1 MKRSLRKRTRGAAVV
16 EAAIVLPVVVLLTFG
31 IIELGWYVNSLH
43 ILHNA
48 ARQGARAAVHLEN
61 SNAEVELAV
70 ITSLNNAVDV
80 DPNALTVRISKLND
94 LGDEE
99 YQVQNLN
106 ENERGEAVRVTATVA
121 YAAMGPIS
129 DMLGLASESLS
140 SSATMQRRD

>member
-31 IIELGWYVNSLH
+31 IIELGCYVNNLH

-106 ENERGEAVRVTATVA
+106 ENEEGEAIRVTATVV
-121 YAAMGPIS
+121 YAAMRPIS
-129 DMLGLASESLS
+129 NMLGLASESLT

>member
-31 IIELGWYVNSLH
+31 IIELGWYVNNLH

-48 ARQGARAAVHLEN
+48 ARQGARAAVHWEN

-80 DPNALTVRISKLND
+80 APNAITVRISKLND

-106 ENERGEAVRVTATVA
+106 ENEEGEAIRVTATVA

-129 DMLGLASESLS
+129 NMLGLASESLT